1 MKKIILLL
9 MSMGLAASLRAQ
21 TNGQLEVV
29 VYEVKDD
36 VGTVMVGLFNSSE
49 TFTKEVWKGEKSKAK
64 PGTIRVVF
72 NDIPSGNYA
81 ISVYHDVNENGKLDM
96 NFLGIPKEGFGFSND
111 AMGTFGPPSFEK
123 AMIKS
128 PAPGPVSLK
137 MKYF

>member
-1 MKKIILLL
+1 
-9 MSMGLAASLRAQ
+9 MGLAASLRAQ